1 MSISGEDSLTRRSLY
16 DVEVTD
22 PASVLIDRSGLEKQD
37 VAQITRLMQALAGMR
52 EAEERLSEAS
62 TRYMRLNRTDMRA
75 LHFLIASQNR
85 GSLPTPGAIAQH
97 LGISTASTTKLLDR
111 LERAGH
117 IRRETHPS
125 DRRALLVRI
134 TPETHQAATATVGR
148 QHARRF
154 AVAARL
160 TPDEREVVIRFL
172 EDAATSLSVSDAPW
186 AQDPGGAVE
195 PGKEVQPSTA
205 EEPGTGE
212 HASREAD

>member
-1 MSISGEDSLTRRSLY
+1 MSRSAKEALTRRSLY
-16 DVEVTD
+16 DVDVTD
-22 PASVLIDRSGLEKQD
+22 PTGLLVDRTGMTPED
-37 VAQITRLMQALAGMR
+37 VAQITRLMSAIAGMR

-62 TRYMRLNRTDMRA
+62 TRYMKLNRTDMRA

-134 TPETHQAATATVGR
+134 TPETHRAAMATVGR
-148 QHARRF
+148 QQARRF
-154 AVAARL
+154 GAAARL
-160 TPDEREVVIRFL
+160 THDEREVVIRFL
-172 EDAATSLSVSDAPW
+172 EDATRSLSLTDVPW
-186 AQDPGGAVE
+186 AQ
-195 PGKEVQPSTA
+195 
-205 EEPGTGE
+205 GTSGESDAGE
-212 HASREAD
+212 HSSPRAD